1 MNPIRLYCMLF
12 FFWFVTSGFPNEQE
26 KLSELNK
33 SLLHAAT
40 NGTNDQVN
48 TLLTQG
54 TNVNAKDERGQTVL
68 HLAIRKGKT
77 DLVELLISKGTDVNA
92 TDMFGWTTLH
102 FAATQDTEEIKR
114 QNLI

>member
-12 FFWFVTSGFPNEQE
+12 FFLFVTSGFPSEQE

-33 SLLHAAT
+33 SLFHAAT
-40 NGTNDQVN
+40 DGTNDQVK

-54 TNVNAKDERGQTVL
+54 ANVNAKDERGQNVL
-68 HLAIRKGKT
+68 HLAIRKGKS
-77 DLVELLISKGTDVNA
+77 DLVELLISKGADVNA
-92 TDMFGWTTLH
+92 TDMFGWATLH
-102 FAATQDTEEIKR
+102 FTATQDTEEIKR